1 MSKGGSVVEQKTLKL
16 LSTLFA
22 LMIIVCVV
30 GLMLSGLLELI
41 FIPALFIVV
50 AGFIQKKNK

>member
-1 MSKGGSVVEQKTLKL
+1 MEQNTLKL

-22 LMIIVCVV
+22 LMIIICVI

-41 FIPALFIVV
+41 FIPALVIVV

>member
-1 MSKGGSVVEQKTLKL
+1 MEQKTLKL

-22 LMIIVCVV
+22 LIIIVCVV

-41 FIPALFIVV
+41 FIPALLMVV

>member
-1 MSKGGSVVEQKTLKL
+1 MEQQTLKL

-22 LMIIVCVV
+22 LIIIVCVV

>member
-1 MSKGGSVVEQKTLKL
+1 MEQKTLKL

-50 AGFIQKKNK
+50 VGFIQKKNK

>member
-41 FIPALFIVV
+41 FIPALLMVV

>member
-22 LMIIVCVV
+22 LMSIVCVV

>member
-1 MSKGGSVVEQKTLKL
+1 MEQKTLKL

-22 LMIIVCVV
+22 LIIIVWVV

-41 FIPALFIVV
+41 FIPALVIVV